1 MVNENKVKLMTKM
14 AMYESNEG
22 REDLKISSYYRQDYV
37 SLQTIITVL
46 WITLG
51 YAIAVGIGAV
61 LFLEKIMEKLDLTLM
76 IVLFACLVSG
86 WLILIIVYGFAASS
100 FYQRKH
106 RNARKRVKKFNHD
119 LTRLNRKYEREK
131 E

>member
-86 WLILIIVYGFAASS
+86 WLILMIVYGFFASS
-100 FYQRKH
+100 FYQKKH

>member
-46 WITLG
+46 WVTLG

-61 LFLEKIMEKLDLTLM
+61 LFLEKIMEKLDITL
-76 IVLFACLVSG
+76 ILVLLACLVSG
-86 WLILIIVYGFAASS
+86 WLILIIVYGFLASS
-100 FYQRKH
+100 FYRKKH
-106 RNARKRVKKFNHD
+106 CNARKRVKKFNHD

>member
-22 REDLKISSYYRQDYV
+22 QEDLKISSYYRQDYI
-37 SLQTIITVL
+37 SLQTIITLL
-46 WITLG
+46 WVTLG
-51 YAIAVGIGAV
+51 YVIAVGIGAI
-61 LFLEKIMEKLDLTLM
+61 LFFESIMKKLNITLFV
-76 IVLFACLVSG
+76 VLFASLVSG
-86 WLILIIVYGFAASS
+86 WIILMITYGFFASS

-106 RNARKRVKKFNHD
+106 RDARKRVKKFNHD